1 MNSSIT
7 VNDRS
12 DLLVSGVMSVESI
25 TNTEIVI
32 FTGDGDLVIKGRSL
46 ESDEFDPASAVFRA
60 KGRIDTLSYR
70 TEKRHLPD
78 NIISRLFK

>member
-12 DLLVSGVMSVESI
+12 DLLVSGVKSVESI
-25 TNTEIVI
+25 TDTEIVI
-32 FTGDGDLVIKGRSL
+32 FTDDGDLVIKGGSL

-60 KGRIDTLSYR
+60 RGRIDALTYR
-70 TEKRHLPD
+70 TGKRHLSD